1 MGRSRKRQHRLPST
15 VNSDMDLSSH
25 SNHDSDSSGTDS
37 QSDSST
43 ATTNRVH
50 VNVPTV
56 PAMETEPTG
65 HVRLIVPTMPAMETV
80 PVVRKR
86 TKGRKRKEPTA
97 TTQVPPS
104 KVDYILSLFS
114 AVEMKKPAAK
124 REPKKSSLQLS
135 SDEPW
140 DTLKAQLLVKI
151 DEAFKPTTLSIDDYS
166 ILFTIPR
173 VVSKPGYPLVS
184 ATDYS
189 ILLDRSFKSRL
200 VQLSISTAIDVNK
213 ENEEDSEEK
222 AEKAK
227 KEKKSDPATLPGNV
241 KKAAN
246 IRSLQE
252 CWKCP
257 KKTAECLGTYCFVNN
272 EGTHLPL
279 SHERLDCWA
288 SAMVCYLLFFFC
300 FY

>member
-1 MGRSRKRQHRLPST
+1 
-15 VNSDMDLSSH
+15 
-25 SNHDSDSSGTDS
+25 
-37 QSDSST
+37 
-43 ATTNRVH
+43 
-50 VNVPTV
+50 
-56 PAMETEPTG
+56 
-65 HVRLIVPTMPAMETV
+65 
-80 PVVRKR
+80 
-86 TKGRKRKEPTA
+86 
-97 TTQVPPS
+97 
-104 KVDYILSLFS
+104 
-114 AVEMKKPAAK
+114 MKKPAGK

-151 DEAFKPTTLSIDDYS
+151 DEVFKPTTLSIDDYD

-173 VVSKPGYPLVS
+173 IVSKPGYPLAS

-189 ILLDRSFKSRL
+189 ILLDRSVKSRL
-200 VQLSISTAIDVNK
+200 VQLSVSTAIDDGDK
-213 ENEEDSEEK
+213 ENEEMEN

-227 KEKKSDPATLPGNV
+227 KKKGRDPATLPGNV

-246 IRSLQE
+246 IRSIQE
-252 CWKCP
+252 RWKCA
-257 KKTAECLGTYCFVNN
+257 KKTAECQGTYCFVDN

-288 SAMVCYLLFFFC
+288 AAMVRCNLFLFR

>member
-65 HVRLIVPTMPAMETV
+65 RVRLIVPTMPVMETV
-80 PVVRKR
+80 PVVGKR

-135 SDEPW
+135 FDEPW

-200 VQLSISTAIDVNK
+200 VQLSISMAIDVNK
-213 ENEEDSEEK
+213 K
-222 AEKAK
+222 
-227 KEKKSDPATLPGNV
+227 T
-241 KKAAN
+241 
-246 IRSLQE
+246 
-252 CWKCP
+252 
-257 KKTAECLGTYCFVNN
+257 KKTRRRRRRRPKRKRKVTQRPFQEMSRKQPTFEAFRSAGSVPRRRLNAWAPTV
-272 EGTHLPL
+272 L
-279 SHERLDCWA
+279 STTRVRI
-288 SAMVCYLLFFFC
+288 SP
-300 FY
+300 